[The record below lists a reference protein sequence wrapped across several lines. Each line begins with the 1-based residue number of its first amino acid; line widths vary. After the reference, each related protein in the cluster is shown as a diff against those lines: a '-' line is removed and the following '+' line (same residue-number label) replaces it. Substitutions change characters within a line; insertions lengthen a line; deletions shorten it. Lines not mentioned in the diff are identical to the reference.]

1 MVSDYNNNR
10 DYSRFRP
17 IGYPVRHRRKVPFR
31 PELTMVM
38 ETRARIRRIREID
51 ERLNGFILSASDY
64 LDLVNDAYAS
74 NVHWSTKIEGNP
86 MTYEDV
92 WKLTSEFTKGK
103 ARESPNGPVQEILN
117 HLHFLFSDTN
127 LCLPWDVST
136 ILSVHRLLMDGVGQA
151 TPGSLRTG
159 DVSVVD
165 PSGSE
170 LFIACPHQSVRE
182 ELESL
187 VSWVKTSPFDEVVTS
202 TLFFHEFESIHP
214 FEDGNGRTGR
224 TLFQILLQELGLRN
238 CMLCK
243 FEEKLLTRSHDYYG
257 LLGFTD
263 QTQSYTQLV
272 DYVTDALLE
281 SYVEAESVFSSK
293 DRLKDMDENTRL
305 LAVNAKRV
313 KEFSFQEAASWVKL
327 GESSVRGRLDELT
340 EMGILTKSGRT
351 RSMRY
356 TFDDPLRQVREMMD
370 AGNVTLR

>member
-92 WKLTSEFTKGK
+92 W
-103 ARESPNGPVQEILN
+103 
-117 HLHFLFSDTN
+117 
-127 LCLPWDVST
+127 T

-187 VSWVKTSPFDEVVTS
+187 VSWVNTSPFDEVVTS